1 MAKRF
6 GRNQRRKMREQE
18 SKLNRLIVTMGHEL
32 TMHNNQLRME
42 REKTKRLETKL
53 GSLAH
58 VSITLATGDIRVT
71 SEFNRARFGFAID
84 RREIELHRMSK
95 EQFISDAARALAYA
109 IADRLY
115 KDQDLNRLF
124 KP

>member
-1 MAKRF
+1 MPKRF

-32 TMHNNQLRME
+32 AMHNNQLRME
-42 REKTKRLETKL
+42 REKTKMLETKL

-58 VSITLATGDIRVT
+58 VSIAPATGDIRVT
-71 SEFNRARFGFAID
+71 SEFNRERFGFAVD
-84 RREIELHRMSK
+84 RRQIELRGISK
-95 EQFISDAARALAYA
+95 EQFIEEAARALAYA

-115 KDQDLNRLF
+115 KDQGLNREF
-124 KP
+124 R

>member
-1 MAKRF
+1 MSKRF

-18 SKLNRLIVTMGHEL
+18 SKLNRLIVKMGHEL
-32 TMHNNQLRME
+32 ATNNYQLRME

-58 VSITLATGDIRVT
+58 VSIAPVTGDIRVT
-71 SEFNRARFGFAID
+71 SEFNGERFGFNFD
-84 RREIELHRMSK
+84 RQNIEFYGIRK
-95 EQFISDAARALAYA
+95 EQFIEEAARSLAYA

-115 KDQDLNRLF
+115 KDQSLNRVF
-124 KP
+124 R

>member
-18 SKLNRLIVTMGHEL
+18 SKLNKLIVTMGHEL

-42 REKTKRLETKL
+42 REKTKKLETKL

-58 VSITLATGDIRVT
+58 VSIDQLTGDIRVT
-71 SEFNRARFGFAID
+71 SEFNGERFGFSMD
-84 RREIELHRMSK
+84 SRRIGMYDINK
-95 EQFISDAARALAYA
+95 EQFINEAARALAYA
-109 IADRLY
+109 IADRLH
-115 KDQDLNRLF
+115 KDQDLNRVF
-124 KP
+124 R

>member
-32 TMHNNQLRME
+32 AMHNNQLRME

-58 VSITLATGDIRVT
+58 VSIAPATGDIRVT
-71 SEFNRARFGFAID
+71 SEFNGERFGFAID
-84 RREIELHRMSK
+84 RRQIELRGISK
-95 EQFISDAARALAYA
+95 EQFIEEAARTLAYA

-115 KDQDLNRLF
+115 KDQDLNRAF
-124 KP
+124 R